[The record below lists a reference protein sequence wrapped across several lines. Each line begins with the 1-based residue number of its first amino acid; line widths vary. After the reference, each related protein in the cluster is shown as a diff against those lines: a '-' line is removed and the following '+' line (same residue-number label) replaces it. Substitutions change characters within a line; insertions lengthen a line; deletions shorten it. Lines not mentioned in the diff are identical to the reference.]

1 MQPAQARRELAN
13 LLIAADENADKTAEA
28 VLEYL
33 DNLRDQLSQ
42 RPRHGADQ
50 SVAVHDSAEFLAW
63 LRS

>member
-13 LLIAADENADKTAEA
+13 LLIAADETADKTAEA

-33 DNLRDQLSQ
+33 DSLRVHLLRHPQLSASG
-42 RPRHGADQ
+42 P
-50 SVAVHDSAEFLAW
+50 VAVHDSAEFLTW